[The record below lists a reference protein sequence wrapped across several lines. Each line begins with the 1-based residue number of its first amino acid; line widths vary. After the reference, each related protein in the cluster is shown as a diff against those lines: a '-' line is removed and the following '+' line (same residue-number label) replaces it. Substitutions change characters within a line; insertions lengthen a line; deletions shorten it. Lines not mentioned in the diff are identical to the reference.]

1 MNSLTEKT
9 LFERV
14 EEVKQMI
21 TKKVVYD
28 AIIAAIIIVVQYLF
42 LKVYR
47 MGSDILIE
55 MMNIKYN

>member
-1 MNSLTEKT
+1 
-9 LFERV
+9 
-14 EEVKQMI
+14 MI

-55 MMNIKYN
+55 MMNIKYNQDFQDTVAFTTIM